1 MAFRVHVREYFC
13 FQASLGQGRRSELGM
28 GSSNAF
34 FFFFFN
40 FLIET
45 NLGVGKLLVLV
56 FYPINVLQNSLSAY
70 PRFAL
75 L

>member
-28 GSSNAF
+28 GSSNA
-34 FFFFFN
+34 FFFFN

>member
-1 MAFRVHVREYFC
+1 M
-13 FQASLGQGRRSELGM
+13 L
-28 GSSNAF
+28 

-45 NLGVGKLLVLV
+45 NFGIGKLPVLV
-56 FYPINVLQNSLSAY
+56 FYPINVLQNSVSAY

>member
-34 FFFFFN
+34 FFFN

-45 NLGVGKLLVLV
+45 NFGIGKLPVLV
-56 FYPINVLQNSLSAY
+56 FYPINVLQNSVSAY